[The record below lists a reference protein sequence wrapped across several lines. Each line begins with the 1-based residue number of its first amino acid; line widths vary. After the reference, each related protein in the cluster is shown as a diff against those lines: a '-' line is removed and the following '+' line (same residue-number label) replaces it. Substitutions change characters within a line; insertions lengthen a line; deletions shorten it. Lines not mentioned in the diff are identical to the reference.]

1 MVSVGDMQMV
11 DPDGPYAELM
21 QRLLEATED
30 ELRLVFQYD
39 SESVDIAFLR
49 EDFLSE
55 DMVPRVDELHS
66 RAKIIETMPTEDT
79 QAAYGDLE
87 ANVTVHED
95 VFVLHFFGTEGD
107 GLVAVV
113 DRGNG
118 SVIRSIF

>member
-1 MVSVGDMQMV
+1 MVTVGNMRMI
-11 DPDGPYAELM
+11 DPEGPYAELM
-21 QRLLEATED
+21 ERLMGVTEGA
-30 ELRLVFQYD
+30 LRLVFQYD

-49 EDFLSE
+49 EDLLSE

-79 QAAYGDLE
+79 TSLYGDLE
-87 ANVTVHED
+87 SNVSVHED

-113 DRGNG
+113 DRGDG
-118 SVIRSIF
+118 SIIREIF

>member
-21 QRLLEATED
+21 QRLLEATAD
-30 ELRLVFQYD
+30 DLRLVFQYD

-79 QAAYGDLE
+79 QAVYGDLE

-113 DRGNG
+113 DRGDG

>member
-11 DPDGPYAELM
+11 DPEGPYAELM
-21 QRLLEATED
+21 QRLLEATAD

-49 EDFLSE
+49 EDLLSE

-79 QAAYGDLE
+79 QTVYGDLE

-95 VFVLHFFGTEGD
+95 VFVLHFFGTAGD

-113 DRGNG
+113 DRGDG